1 MNISIL
7 ISKNSWAN
15 KYKKDIKSS
24 LSKFA
29 KKIIFIDNH
38 KKINKDITVN
48 IIFSYF
54 HLIEKKYLDIA
65 DFNIIP
71 HESDLPR
78 GKGMSPLTW
87 QIIEGKKEITFS
99 LIEASSE
106 IDSGNIYFKKK
117 IRIPEHVLFKEIKKL
132 QLNTNLV
139 LIKNFLKNL
148 KKDKF
153 VKAKVQKGKSTF
165 YRKRY
170 SQDHEIDIKKNLK
183 SQINLLRTSD
193 NEFYPSFF
201 KYKNKKYKII
211 IEKL

>member
-7 ISKNSWAN
+7 ISKNSWATN
-15 KYKKDIKSS
+15 YKKEIKSR
-24 LSKFA
+24 LSRFA
-29 KKIIFIDNH
+29 KKILFIDNH

-65 DFNIIP
+65 NYNIIP

-87 QIIEGKKEITFS
+87 QILEGKKKITFS
-99 LIEASSE
+99 LIEATSE
-106 IDSGNIYFKKK
+106 IDNGNVYLKKK
-117 IRIPEHVLFKEIKKL
+117 IKIPEHVLFKEIKKL
-132 QLNTNLV
+132 QLNTNLD
-139 LIKNFLKNL
+139 LIENFLKKL
-148 KKDKF
+148 KKNKF
-153 VKAKVQKGKSTF
+153 VKAKIQTGKSTF
-165 YRKRY
+165 YKKRHPL
-170 SQDHEIDIKKNLK
+170 DHEIDVKKNLK